1 MSQRIQAR
9 IEEKRP
15 KRLLS
20 IDGGGIRGIL
30 PLQILKK

>member
-1 MSQRIQAR
+1 MSQKIQER

-20 IDGGGIRGIL
+20 VDGGGIRGIL
-30 PLQILKK
+30 PLKILRK